1 MYNDSLRSTLQML
14 GLTVAVL
21 ALLRL
26 SILG

>member
-1 MYNDSLRSTLQML
+1 MYNESLRSTLQML
-14 GLTVAVL
+14 GLTVAML